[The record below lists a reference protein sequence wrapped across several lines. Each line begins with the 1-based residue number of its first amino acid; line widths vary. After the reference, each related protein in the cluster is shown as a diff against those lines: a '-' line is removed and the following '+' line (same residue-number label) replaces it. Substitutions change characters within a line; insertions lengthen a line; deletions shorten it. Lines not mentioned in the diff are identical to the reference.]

1 MRYRK
6 INSNEDSNYEEE
18 QMYSSIL
25 EQSELYYEK
34 LNLIKNNL
42 NRRLLQLTIKTLE
55 NSFFWKFRSYKSK
68 INKINETY
76 QILEKIISYEEIE

>member
-1 MRYRK
+1 MRYQK
-6 INSNEDSNYEEE
+6 NNSNEDLNYEEE
-18 QMYSSIL
+18 QMYSGIL

>member
-1 MRYRK
+1 MRYQK
-6 INSNEDSNYEEE
+6 NNSNEDLNYEEE
-18 QMYSSIL
+18 QMYSGIL

-68 INKINETY
+68 INKINEAY

>member
-1 MRYRK
+1 MRYQK
-6 INSNEDSNYEEE
+6 NNSNEDLNYEEE

>member
-1 MRYRK
+1 MRYQK